1 MDTIEELEEIQDDIL
16 KRLSFLKDVM
26 IRDLN
31 NLSNLL
37 SNSTSTGDALYD
49 DMRIGAYKYM
59 NILSADAEHIRDTL
73 CGYGINR
80 EKIDTYNKKEKEI
93 ENA

>member
-49 DMRIGAYKYM
+49 DMRIGVYKYM
-59 NILSADAEHIRDTL
+59 NILSTDAEHIKGTL

-80 EKIDTYNKKEKEI
+80 EKIDTYKSIQKET
-93 ENA
+93 END